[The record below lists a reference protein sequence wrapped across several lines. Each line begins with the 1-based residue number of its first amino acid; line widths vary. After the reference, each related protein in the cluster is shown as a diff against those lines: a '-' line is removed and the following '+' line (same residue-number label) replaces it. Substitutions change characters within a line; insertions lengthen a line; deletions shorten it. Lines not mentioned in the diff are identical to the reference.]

1 MKKTS
6 ILTLSMMLAFSLTAQ
21 NYEQQEILCPCMLEF
36 HFPKSIED
44 GSDLLQAF
52 GGVPVLRL
60 EVAEIDGKQLICKYS
75 TEFAKFYFE
84 GFGFVLSRSGGLS
97 AVPYELTLTMDDQF
111 ITGWSPSRNTVNLE
125 SYYRGDLVYTLEVSD
140 NHNSSWSGG
149 LYKSK
154 YNGNQI
160 NLKRSF
166 ENEARVNNEETG
178 FIVAD
183 TRADLF
189 NPELNL
195 QNANNPNLKGRQN
208 IETKEVADTT
218 HQNVTKVI
226 SKEFQKDAK
235 IASPKTTDKKKTKKT
250 KKKIIK

>member
-1 MKKTS
+1 MKKTL
-6 ILTLSMMLAFSLTAQ
+6 ILTLSMMLAFSLNSQ

-44 GSDLLQAF
+44 QTDLLQTF
-52 GGVPVLRL
+52 GGVPVLRF
-60 EVAEIDGKQLICKYS
+60 ESAEIDGKQLICKYS

-97 AVPYELTLTMDDQF
+97 AVPYELTLTIDDQF

-140 NHNSSWSGG
+140 NQNSSWSGG

-166 ENEARVNNEETG
+166 ENEARVNNEGSG
-178 FIVAD
+178 FIIAK
-183 TRADLF
+183 TKTGLF
-189 NPELNL
+189 SPNLNL
-195 QNANNPNLKGRQN
+195 ENINNPNIKGRQSIDN
-208 IETKEVADTT
+208 KTIADSTKK
-218 HQNVTKVI
+218 NVSAVN
-226 SKEFQKDAK
+226 SKETTKTAK
-235 IASPKTTDKKKTKKT
+235 VGTKSDKKELKRT